1 MVFVIV
7 FLIVGLPLA
16 TIAHEVGHALCATLV
31 GIPIRFVRI
40 GHGAVI
46 LRGKI
51 GRTRF
56 TLRWLPM
63 TGFAQPFP
71 ILIIQKYKLALFC
84 FGGALGNFAVIFL
97 IALLDLLPALPDVV
111 RENMGAVVF
120 AQLFLIVVNL
130 TPYRLKK
137 PTAEGVSATDGL
149 SLARYLSGP
158 SGVLTANGMRYSQ
171 MLAPYNVVGSPPS
184 LRTAASAR
192 IAHYLEIPER
202 WTDAEARRDMRN
214 ALLREISATELPLS
228 ERLLVLESLVT
239 TGLVTG
245 DQAYRRE
252 LDQWSLMAMQLG
264 PMIKTVRGSRGAAL
278 VELGRFEEGKS
289 LLLQVADPA
298 APYDYF
304 MGQFFLARAE
314 RGLGNEPDPARLF
327 EAAGALPAAYL
338 TQPPI
343 SLVLAQIETAFGRAG
358 SRAPE

>member
-31 GIPIRFVRI
+31 GIPVRFVRI

-56 TLRWLPM
+56 VLGSLPM

-71 ILIIQKYKLALFC
+71 ILIIQKYKLAIFC
-84 FGGALGNFAVIFL
+84 IGGALGNFALIFL
-97 IALLDLLPALPDVV
+97 VALLAMLPALPDVV
-111 RENMGAVVF
+111 RETMGAVVF

-149 SLARYLSGP
+149 SLARYLLRP
-158 SGVLTANGMRYSQ
+158 SGVLTANGLRYSQ
-171 MLAPYNVVGSPPS
+171 MLAPYNVVGKPPS
-184 LRTAASAR
+184 LRSPASAR
-192 IAHYLEIPER
+192 IAHYLEVPER

-214 ALLREISATELPLS
+214 ALLGEISATELPLS
-228 ERLLVLESLVT
+228 ERLVVLEALVT

-245 DQAYRRE
+245 DQAYRLE
-252 LDQWSLMAMQLG
+252 LDQWSLTAMQLG
-264 PMIKTVRGSRGAAL
+264 PMIKTVHGSRGAAL

-289 LLLQVADPA
+289 LLLQVADPS
-298 APYDYF
+298 APCDYF
-304 MGQFFLARAE
+304 VGQFFLARAE
-314 RGLGNEPDPARLF
+314 RGLGNEPDAERLF
-327 EAAGALPAAYL
+327 EAVRALPAACL

-343 SLVLAQIETAFGRAG
+343 SLLLEQMEAAFGRAG
-358 SRAPE
+358 SRAPD